1 MEGALGHGRAPAVC
15 RPALGGE
22 QMTAVC
28 REFEI
33 SRKTGYKLF
42 KGYKAHGLEALC
54 YRSRR

>member
-1 MEGALGHGRAPAVC
+1 
-15 RPALGGE
+15 
-22 QMTAVC
+22 MTAVC